1 MDVHEIEYCNTNTY
15 LIDGDNGKLL
25 FDTGWTGSFQAFC
38 NAMFRFKLPSHGI
51 LNVLD
56 FFILLSLRFCQIVEF
71 YFSYEDAV
79 LQDKLQAHPE

>member
-1 MDVHEIEYCNTNTY
+1 MIIFCNISKF
-15 LIDGDNGKLL
+15 LSL
-25 FDTGWTGSFQAFC
+25 

-71 YFSYEDAV
+71 SFSYEDAV